1 MIKMYSN
8 CFYKQI
14 QVDRSIFCN
23 EFLNQYEVLGVQEDA
38 VVIVKERNQEGDH
51 YIEKTL
57 ILGH

>member
-1 MIKMYSN
+1 MYSN

-23 EFLNQYEVLGVQEDA
+23 EFLNHYEVLGVQEDA